1 MKIRSITYFDNLRWP
16 LNDVRVQQAGEFI
29 QAAGNAF
36 QAGGFEVQTTRI
48 ASAPFPLVLGE
59 KTKDETMEF
68 AYALDEL
75 LTGLGFD
82 YASIGP
88 ALPNCIESYQV
99 IPEVL
104 TNTQNVFAAGIIS
117 SPKDGI
123 STQAIKQCAK
133 VIKNNATIYQDG
145 FANLRFAALANVPA
159 GSPFLPAAF
168 HDGSMKPGFAIAT
181 EAADLAVSAISNAT
195 SLDKARDEL
204 IQSIEEVAGEIEK
217 IGSSLASQF
226 NLQFEGIDF
235 SLAPYPTAEQSIGTA
250 VEKLGVP
257 GFGNHGSL
265 AAIAVLAEAVERAQY
280 SRVGFNGVMLPVLED
295 TILANSAVEDM
306 LTINDLLLYS
316 AVCGTGLDTIPLP
329 GSVTEDQLYGVLLD
343 LAVLAQRLGK
353 PLTARLMPIPG
364 KQAGDTTEFNFEFL
378 ANSKV
383 MDLKAKPLAGH
394 LSEDIYFNI
403 QSRNSRSSNR
413 GDL

>member
-1 MKIRSITYFDNLRWP
+1 
-16 LNDVRVQQAGEFI
+16 
-29 QAAGNAF
+29 
-36 QAGGFEVQTTRI
+36 
-48 ASAPFPLVLGE
+48 
-59 KTKDETMEF
+59 
-68 AYALDEL
+68 
-75 LTGLGFD
+75 
-82 YASIGP
+82 
-88 ALPNCIESYQV
+88 
-99 IPEVL
+99 VL
-104 TNTQNVFAAGIIS
+104 TNIQNVFAAGIIS

-217 IGSSLASQF
+217 IGCSLASQF

-364 KQAGDTTEFNFEFL
+364 KQAGDTTEFNFEFF